1 MFVKWR
7 LWFPLF
13 LISSHEAQLFYLH
26 SSLTLK
32 KMRGKCCLLQAGVS
46 WNPSKVG
53 LISQEKRHQLVTHI
67 MASSRLSHQH
77 LPLFVSCGPVGWPR
91 LVKANDLTVL
101 VNLGYNRQFDDYLFE
116 KKKKK
121 KKHRKMSYQQ
131 QNKSNFH
138 MFNGTRPVKKNINAY
153 SYSLRCLK
161 IGTWKNSLYLD

>member
-121 KKHRKMSYQQ
+121 NIVKCLTSSRIKVTSTCSMGHVRSRKILMPTPTVWDAS
-131 QNKSNFH
+131 K
-138 MFNGTRPVKKNINAY
+138 
-153 SYSLRCLK
+153 
-161 IGTWKNSLYLD
+161 